1 MSGHISTRV
10 LRFALP
16 SLLIVLVLAGLRG
29 AASAPGWAGRYHG
42 DGIAVGLVL
51 EVVLAA
57 LLVALLIRE
66 RRTGPATFVVGR
78 LRTLLRY
85 LLIAGLV
92 AIPVV
97 VLFNLHLHPLPP
109 RTRPPLV
116 KMRGKLPKLK
126 LRMNLQPAPLHFPLA
141 DVLYGLLVVV
151 LIAAVVLCCV
161 LVARR
166 GGEDGEPDLDPADPS
181 ELGAAVESGRSA
193 LLQLDDARAA
203 IIACYVAMEES
214 LAQAGAARAV
224 ADTPDEL
231 LARAVAAGLASV
243 AAASRLT
250 ALFYEARFSTH
261 PLGPGE
267 RDEAERALS
276 EIAATVS
283 GLGQGEGAP
292 AVTGTAVT
300 GAGGPAGGRP

>member
-1 MSGHISTRV
+1 MISGHISTRV

-16 SLLIVLVLAGLRG
+16 ALLIILVLAGLRG
-29 AASAPGWAGRYHG
+29 AVTAPGWTGRFHG
-42 DGIAVGLVL
+42 DGIAVGIGL

-57 LLVALLIRE
+57 LLVALLLRE
-66 RRTGPATFVVGR
+66 QRTGPGTFVMGR
-78 LRTLLRY
+78 LRLLLKY
-85 LLIAGLV
+85 VLMAGLV
-92 AIPVV
+92 AIPGLMV
-97 VLFNLHLHPLPP
+97 FSRRLP
-109 RTRPPLV
+109 RIQGHGARIKSSGQPP
-116 KMRGKLPKLK
+116 KRLPHSQLK
-126 LRMNLQPAPLHFPLA
+126 PGAPVHFPLA
-141 DVLYGLLVVV
+141 AVLYGLLVVV

-166 GGEDGEPDLDPADPS
+166 GRDEDEPDLDFGDESS

-193 LLQLDDARAA
+193 LLELDDARAA
-203 IIACYVAMEES
+203 IIACYVAMENS
-214 LAQAGAARAV
+214 LARAGAARGV

-231 LARAVAAGLASV
+231 LTRAVVAGLASV
-243 AAASRLT
+243 GAASRLT

-283 GLGQGEGAP
+283 QLHPDEGAP
-292 AVTGTAVT
+292 A
-300 GAGGPAGGRP
+300 GAAGAAGARP